1 MEQILT
7 ISEYVIFAIMIGASI
22 IALAVGIEKAILFSQ
37 ITRHAKKIV
46 PKIKNSFASGNIN
59 ELEEFEK
66 TYTQNIYAKFCS
78 FIKLN
83 YHKGELAIVHLINDR
98 INEEKIF
105 LERRLIVLGSLG
117 NNAPFIGLLG
127 TVFGIIK
134 AFYSLG
140 TLGNA
145 GAEVVMKAIAVAL
158 VATAGGLL
166 IAIPAVISNNYFNR
180 RLKVMT
186 QTMEQIAETALA
198 SYHIKEGDR

>member
-1 MEQILT
+1 
-7 ISEYVIFAIMIGASI
+7 
-22 IALAVGIEKAILFSQ
+22 
-37 ITRHAKKIV
+37 V
-46 PKIKNSFASGNIN
+46 PKIKDSFSSGNVDAI
-59 ELEEFEK
+59 EEFEK
-66 TYTQNIYAKFCS
+66 EYSQNIYAKFCS

-83 YHKGELAIVHLINDR
+83 YHKGELALAHLINDK

-145 GAEVVMKAIAVAL
+145 GAEIVMKSISIAL

-166 IAIPAVISNNYFNR
+166 IAIPSVISNNYFNR
-180 RLKVMT
+180 KLKIMT
-186 QTMEQIAETALA
+186 QTMEQISETALA
-198 SYHIKEGDR
+198 SYHIKGEK